1 MPIFRKPETP
11 EEIAQEAEAKAQVL
25 AFFGIYPD
33 DGTMGEGSKEIQ
45 KRTWVNLF
53 CILLG
58 CVLYTTGAIGTTL
71 YLWIVI
77 PCLLVVGPILAAL
90 SLYFARQ
97 DAKRLL
103 G

>member
-45 KRTWVNLF
+45 K
-53 CILLG
+53 
-58 CVLYTTGAIGTTL
+58 
-71 YLWIVI
+71 
-77 PCLLVVGPILAAL
+77 
-90 SLYFARQ
+90 
-97 DAKRLL
+97 
-103 G
+103 